1 MAGGI
6 KLEVNNENLR
16 FPHHISDHLRVTAFI
31 FLFDKQTEL
40 VKTTQ
45 YESSYMIQL

>member
-1 MAGGI
+1 MAGGV

-16 FPHHISDHLRVTAFI
+16 FPRHISDHLPRYLHVFAFF

-40 VKTTQ
+40 VVTT
-45 YESSYMIQL
+45 YLI